1 MPCRFPV
8 LLDIVS
14 AILDDTATHTYI
26 WIFNFSDMAG
36 LARAAV
42 NGDEKALDM
51 FSWTNGPKLSSSLT
65 ANSFFFGTAD
75 GKYFTFALVQTVPK
89 FLKWIPDCSNE

>member
-1 MPCRFPV
+1 MPCRFSGLFEKFDSP
-8 LLDIVS
+8 
-14 AILDDTATHTYI
+14 ILDDTTTCTYI
-26 WIFNFSDMAG
+26 WFFNFSDMAG

-51 FSWTNGPKLSSSLT
+51 FSWTKGPKLSSSSS

-75 GKYFTFALVQTVPK
+75 GKYILPCFY
-89 FLKWIPDCSNE
+89 CSLF